1 MKNILAYFII
11 FVIPILGFTQT
22 SKTLEDFGPVY
33 EIEEPD
39 FKVDL
44 NQELKAVFD
53 IAKISYSK
61 DQPNRMF
68 QTLARYIRIHSAPEL
83 QNNSVKAVMVLHGSA
98 IYDLLTNEEYAKY
111 HNQEGLKNPNL
122 ELLSLLSENNV
133 EMVLCG
139 QTSKHRKISKTMMH
153 PDVKIALS
161 AMTALIELQNK
172 GYKLIN
178 F

>member
-11 FVIPILGFTQT
+11 LVVPFLGFAQT

-33 EIEEPD
+33 EIEEAD
-39 FKVDL
+39 FKVNL
-44 NQELKAVFD
+44 NQEFKAVFD
-53 IAKISYSK
+53 IAKISDSK

-68 QTLARYIRIHSAPEL
+68 QTLARYIRLHSAPEL
-83 QNNSVKAVMVLHGSA
+83 KNNSVKAVMVLHGSA
-98 IYDLLTNEEYAKY
+98 IYDLLIHEEYAKY

-122 ELLSLLSENNV
+122 ELLSLLTENNI

-139 QTSKHRKISKTMMH
+139 QTSKHRSISKPMMH